1 MTDRQFYANLIS
13 FVNNS
18 YQEESEVIEM
28 KNRTHYIMNQEI
40 MDDLISCLKGNPKAL
55 DIMTDFT
62 SAFIYM
68 MKNVDDFS
76 TDTLVDFQNDI
87 IDKLIKRW

>member
-1 MTDRQFYANLIS
+1 
-13 FVNNS
+13 
-18 YQEESEVIEM
+18 
-28 KNRTHYIMNQEI
+28 

-76 TDTLVDFQNDI
+76 TGTLVDFQNDI

>member
-1 MTDRQFYANLIS
+1 
-13 FVNNS
+13 
-18 YQEESEVIEM
+18 M
-28 KNRTHYIMNQEI
+28 KNRTHYIMNPQI
-40 MDDLISCLKGNPKAL
+40 MEDLVSCLKGNPKAL

-68 MKNVDDFS
+68 MKNVDDFN

-87 IDKLIKRW
+87 IDRLIKRW

>member
-1 MTDRQFYANLIS
+1 M
-13 FVNNS
+13 
-18 YQEESEVIEM
+18 E
-28 KNRTHYIMNQEI
+28 NRTHYIMNKEI
-40 MDDLISCLKGNPKAL
+40 MEDLISCLKGNPKAL

>member
-1 MTDRQFYANLIS
+1 M
-13 FVNNS
+13 
-18 YQEESEVIEM
+18 YQQIICLDLKKKVRINKM
-28 KNRTHYIMNQEI
+28 KNTTHYIMNQEI
-40 MDDLISCLKGNPKAL
+40 MEDLTSCLKGNPKAL

-68 MKNVDDFS
+68 MKNVDDFN

-87 IDKLIKRW
+87 IDRLIRR

>member
-1 MTDRQFYANLIS
+1 
-13 FVNNS
+13 
-18 YQEESEVIEM
+18 M
-28 KNRTHYIMNQEI
+28 KNRTHYIMNPEI

-62 SAFIYM
+62 TAFIYM
-68 MKNVDDFS
+68 MQYVDDFN